1 MNWAGVNDKEGS
13 PVKKIP
19 EVYVVS
25 DSLGDTAESVAK
37 ATISQFDE
45 SIDVVRVPFIRHTEQ
60 IQKVID
66 EAAEHGAVVCHTL
79 VSPELRQNFERI
91 AKAKNVRYVDILGPM
106 MDMVGSITETKPRMK
121 PGIIHKLDEEY
132 FKKVEAIEFAV
143 RYDDGKNPAGFAKAD
158 VVLIGVSR
166 TSKTPLSMY
175 MAHKRIKVANL
186 PLVPE
191 VPLPKEIFQ
200 VPPYRIIGLIIDPYK
215 LNTIRS
221 ERMKALG
228 FSGTANYTDI
238 ARIEDELSYA
248 KEVMRQLH
256 CTVLDVSNKAIEET
270 ASRIMA
276 IVQRNKDLYGDKY

>member
-1 MNWAGVNDKEGS
+1 MSKL
-13 PVKKIP
+13 P
-19 EVYVVS
+19 EIYVVS
-25 DSLGDTAESVAK
+25 DSLGDTAENVAK
-37 ATISQFDE
+37 ATLGQFDE
-45 SIDVVRVPFIRHTEQ
+45 EIDIIRVPFIRHTEQ
-60 IQKVID
+60 IQRVID
-66 EAAEHGAVVCHTL
+66 EASERNAVVCHTL
-79 VSPELRQNFERI
+79 VSPELRANFERI
-91 AKAKNVRYVDILGPM
+91 AKAKNVKYVDILGPM
-106 MDMVGSITETKPRMK
+106 MDMVGTISSTRPKMK

-143 RYDDGKNPAGFAKAD
+143 KYDDGKNPQGFLKAD

-175 MAHKRIKVANL
+175 MAHKKYKVANL

-191 VPLPKEIFQ
+191 VQLPEEIFQ

-256 CTVLDVSNKAIEET
+256 CQVLDVSNKAIEET

-276 IVQRNKDLYGDKY
+276 IVQRNKELYGSKY

>member
-1 MNWAGVNDKEGS
+1 MT
-13 PVKKIP
+13 KIP

-25 DSLGDTAESVAK
+25 DSLGETAESVAK

-45 SIDVVRVPFIRHTEQ
+45 DIDIVRVPFIRHGEQ
-60 IQKVID
+60 VQKVLE
-66 EAAEHGAVVCHTL
+66 EASAHHAVVCHTL
-79 VSPELRQNFERI
+79 VSPELRQTFEKI
-91 AKAKNVRYVDILGPM
+91 AREKNVRYVDILGPM
-106 MDMVGSITETKPRMK
+106 MNMVGTISSTKPRMK
-121 PGIIHKLDEEY
+121 PGIIHNLDEED
-132 FKKVEAIEFAV
+132 FKKVAAIEFAV
-143 RYDDGKNPAGFAKAD
+143 KYDDGKNPAGFEKAD

-175 MAHKRIKVANL
+175 MAHKKFKVANL

-191 VPLPKEIFQ
+191 VPLPEEIFH

-238 ARIEDELSYA
+238 ARIEDELCYA

-256 CTVLDVSNKAIEET
+256 CLVIDVSNKAIEET
-270 ASRIMA
+270 ASRIMS
-276 IVQRNKDLYGDKY
+276 IVQRNKEVYGDKY

>member
-1 MNWAGVNDKEGS
+1 MT
-13 PVKKIP
+13 KIP

-37 ATISQFDE
+37 ATVSQFDE
-45 SIDVVRVPFIRHTEQ
+45 NIDIIRVPFIRHTEQ
-60 IQKVID
+60 IQRVID
-66 EAAEHGAVVCHTL
+66 EAAERGAVVCHTL
-79 VSPELRQNFERI
+79 VSAELRADFERI
-91 AKAKNVRYVDILGPM
+91 AEAKHVKYVDILGPM
-106 MDMVGSITETKPRMK
+106 LNMVGTVSTTRPRMK

-143 RYDDGKNPAGFAKAD
+143 KYDDGKNPAGFEKAD

-175 MAHKRIKVANL
+175 MAHKKFKVANL

-191 VPLPKEIFQ
+191 VQLPEEIFH
-200 VPPYRIIGLIIDPYK
+200 VPPYRIVGLIIDPYK

-238 ARIEDELSYA
+238 DCIEDELSYA

-256 CTVLDVSNKAIEET
+256 CPVIDVSNKAIEET
-270 ASRIMA
+270 ATRIMS
-276 IVQRNKDLYGDKY
+276 IVQRNKELYGDKY

>member
-1 MNWAGVNDKEGS
+1 MS
-13 PVKKIP
+13 KIP

-45 SIDVVRVPFIRHTEQ
+45 NIDVIRVPFIRHAEQ
-60 IQKVID
+60 VEKVVE
-66 EAAEHGAVVCHTL
+66 EAAEHHAVVCHTL
-79 VSPELRQNFERI
+79 VSPELRQTFEKI
-91 AKAKNVRYVDILGPM
+91 AEAKHVRYVDILGPM
-106 MDMVGSITETKPRMK
+106 MDMVGSITTTKPRMK

-143 RYDDGKNPAGFAKAD
+143 KYDDGKNPAGFAKAD
-158 VVLIGVSR
+158 IVLIGVSR

-175 MAHKRIKVANL
+175 MAHKKYKVANL
-186 PLVPE
+186 PLVLE
-191 VPLPKEIFQ
+191 VPLPEEIFH

-215 LNTIRS
+215 LNTIRA

-228 FSGTANYTDI
+228 FSGSANYTDI
-238 ARIEDELSYA
+238 ARIQDELTYA

-256 CTVLDVSNKAIEET
+256 CLVIDVSNKAIEET

-276 IVQRNKDLYGDKY
+276 IIQRNKELYGDKY

>member
-1 MNWAGVNDKEGS
+1 MT
-13 PVKKIP
+13 KIP

-37 ATISQFDE
+37 ATVSQFDE
-45 SIDVVRVPFIRHTEQ
+45 NIDIIRVPFIRHTEQ
-60 IQKVID
+60 IQRVID
-66 EAAEHGAVVCHTL
+66 EAAERGAVVCHTL
-79 VSPELRQNFERI
+79 VSAELRADFERI
-91 AKAKNVRYVDILGPM
+91 AEAKHVKYVDILGPM
-106 MDMVGSITETKPRMK
+106 LNMVGTVSTTRPRMK

-143 RYDDGKNPAGFAKAD
+143 KYDDGKNPAGFEKAD

-175 MAHKRIKVANL
+175 MAHKKFKVANL
-186 PLVPE
+186 PLVPA
-191 VPLPKEIFQ
+191 VQLPEEIFH
-200 VPPYRIIGLIIDPYK
+200 VPPYRIVGLIIDPYK

-238 ARIEDELSYA
+238 DRIEDELSYA

-256 CTVLDVSNKAIEET
+256 CPVIDVSNKAIEET
-270 ASRIMA
+270 ATRIMS
-276 IVQRNKDLYGDKY
+276 IVQRNKELYGDKY

>member
-1 MNWAGVNDKEGS
+1 MT
-13 PVKKIP
+13 KIP

-25 DSLGDTAESVAK
+25 DSLGETAESVAK

-45 SIDVVRVPFIRHTEQ
+45 DIDIVRVPFIRHGEQ
-60 IQKVID
+60 VQKVLE
-66 EAAEHGAVVCHTL
+66 EASAHHAVVCHTL
-79 VSPELRQNFERI
+79 VSPELRQTFEKI
-91 AKAKNVRYVDILGPM
+91 AREKNVRYVDILGPM
-106 MDMVGSITETKPRMK
+106 MNMVGTISSTKPRMK

-132 FKKVEAIEFAV
+132 FKKVAAIEFAV
-143 RYDDGKNPAGFAKAD
+143 KYDDGKNPAGFEKAD

-175 MAHKRIKVANL
+175 MAHKKFKVANL

-191 VPLPKEIFQ
+191 VPLPEEIFR

-238 ARIEDELSYA
+238 ARIEDELAYA

-256 CTVLDVSNKAIEET
+256 CLVIDVSNKAIEET

-276 IVQRNKDLYGDKY
+276 IVQRNKEVYGDKY

>member
-1 MNWAGVNDKEGS
+1 MS
-13 PVKKIP
+13 KIP

-25 DSLGDTAESVAK
+25 DSLGETAESVAK

-45 SIDVVRVPFIRHTEQ
+45 DIDVVRVPFIRHAEQ
-60 IQKVID
+60 IQKVIE

-79 VSPELRQNFERI
+79 VSPELRAHFERI
-91 AKAKNVRYVDILGPM
+91 AEANHVKYVDILGPM
-106 MDMVGSITETKPRMK
+106 MDMVQTISETKPRMK

-132 FKKVEAIEFAV
+132 FK
-143 RYDDGKNPAGFAKAD
+143 KAD

-175 MAHKRIKVANL
+175 MAHKKFKVANL

-191 VPLPKEIFQ
+191 VPLPEEIFQ

-248 KEVMRQLH
+248 KEIMRQLH
-256 CTVLDVSNKAIEET
+256 CQVLDVSNKAIEET

-276 IVQRNKDLYGDKY
+276 IVQRNKELYGDKY

>member
-1 MNWAGVNDKEGS
+1 MS
-13 PVKKIP
+13 KIP

-45 SIDVVRVPFIRHTEQ
+45 NIDVVRVPFIRHAEQ
-60 IQKVID
+60 VEKVVE
-66 EAAEHGAVVCHTL
+66 EAAEHHAVVCHTL
-79 VSPELRQNFERI
+79 VSPELRQTFEKI
-91 AKAKNVRYVDILGPM
+91 AEAKHVRYVDILGPM
-106 MDMVGSITETKPRMK
+106 MDMVGTITTSKPRMK

-143 RYDDGKNPAGFAKAD
+143 KYDDGKNPAGFAKAD
-158 VVLIGVSR
+158 IVLIGVSR

-175 MAHKRIKVANL
+175 MAHKKYKVANL

-191 VPLPKEIFQ
+191 VPLPEEIFH

-215 LNTIRS
+215 LNTIRAV
-221 ERMKALG
+221 RMKALG
-228 FSGTANYTDI
+228 FSGSANYTDI
-238 ARIEDELSYA
+238 ARIQDELTYA

-256 CTVLDVSNKAIEET
+256 CLVIDVSNKAIEET

-276 IVQRNKDLYGDKY
+276 IIQRNKELYGDKY

>member
-1 MNWAGVNDKEGS
+1 MS
-13 PVKKIP
+13 KIP

-25 DSLGDTAESVAK
+25 DSLGETAESVAK

-45 SIDVVRVPFIRHTEQ
+45 EIDVVRVPFIRHGEQ
-60 IQKVID
+60 IQKVIE
-66 EAAEHGAVVCHTL
+66 EAAEKNAVVCHTL
-79 VSPELRQNFERI
+79 VNPELRQTFEKM
-91 AKAKNVRYVDILGPM
+91 AKAKNLRYVDILGPM
-106 MDMVGSITETKPRMK
+106 MDMVGALSHTKPRMK

-143 RYDDGKNPAGFAKAD
+143 KYDDGKNPNGFAKAD
-158 VVLIGVSR
+158 VVLVGVSR

-175 MAHKRIKVANL
+175 MAHKKYKVANL

-191 VPLPKEIFQ
+191 VPLPEEIFH

-256 CTVLDVSNKAIEET
+256 CMVIDVSNKAIEET

-276 IVQRNKDLYGDKY
+276 IVQRNKELYGEKY

>member
-1 MNWAGVNDKEGS
+1 MT
-13 PVKKIP
+13 KIP

-37 ATISQFDE
+37 ATVSQFDE
-45 SIDVVRVPFIRHTEQ
+45 NIDIIRVPFIRHTEQ
-60 IQKVID
+60 IQRVID
-66 EAAEHGAVVCHTL
+66 EAAERGAVVCHTL
-79 VSPELRQNFERI
+79 VSAELRADFERI
-91 AKAKNVRYVDILGPM
+91 AEAKHVKYVDILGPM
-106 MDMVGSITETKPRMK
+106 LNMVGTVSTTRPRMK

-143 RYDDGKNPAGFAKAD
+143 KYDDGKNPAGFEKAD

-175 MAHKRIKVANL
+175 MAHKKFKVANL

-191 VPLPKEIFQ
+191 VQLPEEIFH
-200 VPPYRIIGLIIDPYK
+200 VPPYRIVGLIIDPYK

-228 FSGTANYTDI
+228 FSGTANYTGID
-238 ARIEDELSYA
+238 RIEDELSYA

-256 CTVLDVSNKAIEET
+256 CPVIDVSNKAIEET
-270 ASRIMA
+270 ATRIMS
-276 IVQRNKDLYGDKY
+276 IVQRNKELYGDKY

>member
-1 MNWAGVNDKEGS
+1 MT
-13 PVKKIP
+13 KIP

-37 ATISQFDE
+37 ATVSQFDE
-45 SIDVVRVPFIRHTEQ
+45 NIDIIRVPFIRHTEQ
-60 IQKVID
+60 IQRVID
-66 EAAEHGAVVCHTL
+66 EAAERGAVVCHTL
-79 VSPELRQNFERI
+79 VSAELRADFERI
-91 AKAKNVRYVDILGPM
+91 AEAKHVKYVDILGPM
-106 MDMVGSITETKPRMK
+106 LNMVGTVSTTRPRMK

-143 RYDDGKNPAGFAKAD
+143 KYDDGKNPAGFEKAD

-175 MAHKRIKVANL
+175 MAHKKFKVANL

-191 VPLPKEIFQ
+191 VQLPEEIFH
-200 VPPYRIIGLIIDPYK
+200 VPPYRIVGLIIDPYK

-228 FSGTANYTDI
+228 FSCTANYTDI
-238 ARIEDELSYA
+238 DRIEDELSYA

-256 CTVLDVSNKAIEET
+256 CPVIDVSNKAIEET
-270 ASRIMA
+270 ATRIMS
-276 IVQRNKDLYGDKY
+276 IVQRNKELYGDKY

>member
-1 MNWAGVNDKEGS
+1 MT
-13 PVKKIP
+13 KIP

-37 ATISQFDE
+37 ATVSQFDE
-45 SIDVVRVPFIRHTEQ
+45 NIDIIRVPFIRHTEQ
-60 IQKVID
+60 IQSVID
-66 EAAEHGAVVCHTL
+66 EAAERGAVVCHTL
-79 VSPELRQNFERI
+79 VSAELRADFERI
-91 AKAKNVRYVDILGPM
+91 AEAKHVKYVDILGPM
-106 MDMVGSITETKPRMK
+106 LNMVGTVSTTRPRMK

-143 RYDDGKNPAGFAKAD
+143 KYDDGKNPAGFEKAD

-175 MAHKRIKVANL
+175 MAHKKFKVANL

-191 VPLPKEIFQ
+191 VQLPEEIFH
-200 VPPYRIIGLIIDPYK
+200 VPPYRIVGLIIDPYK

-238 ARIEDELSYA
+238 DRIEDELSYA

-256 CTVLDVSNKAIEET
+256 CPVIDVSNKAIEET
-270 ASRIMA
+270 ATRIMS
-276 IVQRNKDLYGDKY
+276 IVQRNKELYGDKY